1 MEPYDLV
8 LTPAMPCVAW
18 SHERPP
24 GEVGGHEVQA
34 MAGGRWPLMFP
45 FNVTGWPAATVP
57 CGFTAEGLPAGLQ
70 IVARWRQDARCLQAA
85 AAFEAVQPWAAARPP
100 LVPPVG
106 AGRALPP

>member
-1 MEPYDLV
+1 
-8 LTPAMPCVAW
+8 
-18 SHERPP
+18 
-24 GEVGGHEVQA
+24 

-70 IVARWRQDARCLQAA
+70 IVARWRQDVRCLQAA

-106 AGRALPP
+106 ARRASPS